1 MIVQQVL
8 PADTALA
15 ESSRVADQGLSADS
29 AALTIESAAAVN
41 GTAAT
46 PGDPSFFQLIAANA
60 NGILLFFLVVA
71 GFAVLVQW
79 FLWMFGR
86 GRFKRTDSATGKPRA
101 TLRYLFAE
109 GLVKIIDD
117 FRHFLALIIM
127 LIFAG
132 LITYAMVKADTHDMR
147 MDALKGVVAALGGL
161 VGSIIGYYFGESR
174 VRIAAA
180 EASAGGDGVSGGAD
194 AIQESAPSA
203 GADMMDIQQVPDPR
217 DRNAGGDE
225 DDTGEEDPQGV
236 G

>member
-29 AALTIESAAAVN
+29 AASSIDSAAAAN
-41 GTAAT
+41 GTAAI
-46 PGDPSFFQLIAANA
+46 PSDPSFFKFFEANA
-60 NGILLFFLVVA
+60 DGILVFFLAVA
-71 GFAVLVQW
+71 GAAVLLQW
-79 FLWMFGR
+79 GLWVLGA
-86 GRFKRTDSATGKPRA
+86 GRFRPTDSATGKPRA

-180 EASAGGDGVSGGAD
+180 EASAGGDGVSGSAD

-203 GADMMDIQQVPDPR
+203 WADKMDIQQVPDPR

-225 DDTGEEDPQGV
+225 GDSGEEDPQAV